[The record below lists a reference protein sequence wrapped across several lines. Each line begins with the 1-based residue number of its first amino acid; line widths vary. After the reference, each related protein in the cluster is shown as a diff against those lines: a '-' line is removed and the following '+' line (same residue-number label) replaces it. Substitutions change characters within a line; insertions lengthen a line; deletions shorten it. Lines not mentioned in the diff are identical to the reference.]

1 MRRERRIIGV
11 FGSGQEEH
19 EEWVIPLA
27 RWIAEAGFDLLTGAG
42 SGVMRVAADAF
53 VQVEGRRGI
62 SIGIVPGKVEDDG
75 LYRPRSGYP
84 NPGVEVAIYTHL
96 PLSGEQGTD
105 PLSRNHINVLT
116 PHALV
121 ALPGGKGT
129 AAEAELALRYGKPI
143 ILYGPPESFRRFH
156 PDLERTDSL
165 ERVTEF
171 IREAVREAG
180 RLSAHS

>member
-11 FGSGQEEH
+11 FGSGKEDHAER
-19 EEWVIPLA
+19 VIPLA

-42 SGVMRVAADAF
+42 SGVMRAAADAF

-62 SIGIVPGKVEDDG
+62 SIGVVPGSVHDG
-75 LYRPRSGYP
+75 DYEPRSGYP
-84 NPGVEVAIYTHL
+84 NPGVELAIYTHL

-116 PHALV
+116 PNALV
-121 ALPGGKGT
+121 ALPGGAGT
-129 AAEAELALRYGKPI
+129 VAEAALALRYGKPI
-143 ILYGPPESFRRFH
+143 ILFGPPESFRRFS

-165 ERVTEF
+165 ERVAEF
-171 IREAVREAG
+171 ILDALREPP
-180 RLSAHS
+180 RLAMQ

>member
-1 MRRERRIIGV
+1 MRRGRRIIGV
-11 FGSGQEEH
+11 FGSGKEDH
-19 EEWVIPLA
+19 EELVVPLV

-62 SIGIVPGKVEDDG
+62 SIGIVPGTVDG
-75 LYRPRSGYP
+75 DEYRPRSGYP
-84 NPGVEVAIYTHL
+84 NPGVELAIYTHL

-105 PLSRNHINVLT
+105 LLSRNHINVLT

-121 ALPGGKGT
+121 ALPGGPGT
-129 AAEAELALRYGKPI
+129 AAEASLALRYGKPV

-156 PDLERTDSL
+156 SELERTDSL
-165 ERVTEF
+165 ERVAEF
-171 IREAVREAG
+171 ILETVREAG
-180 RLSAHS
+180 RRSAQ

>member
-11 FGSGQEEH
+11 FGSGKEDHVER
-19 EEWVIPLA
+19 VIPLA

-42 SGVMRVAADAF
+42 SGVMRAAADAF

-62 SIGIVPGKVEDDG
+62 SIGIVPGTVHDG
-75 LYRPRSGYP
+75 DYLPRTGYP
-84 NPGVEVAIYTHL
+84 NKGVELAIYTHL

-116 PHALV
+116 PHVLV
-121 ALPGGKGT
+121 ALPGGAGT
-129 AAEAELALRYGKPI
+129 VAEASLALRYGKPI
-143 ILYGPPESFRRFH
+143 ILFGPPESFRRFSSE
-156 PDLERTDSL
+156 LERTDSL

-171 IREAVREAG
+171 ILDSLREPS
-180 RLSAHS
+180 RLAMQ

>member
-11 FGSGQEEH
+11 FGSGQQGH
-19 EEWVIPLA
+19 DEWVVPLA

-42 SGVMRVAADAF
+42 SGVMRAAADAF
-53 VQVEGRRGI
+53 VQVQGRRGI
-62 SIGIVPGKVEDDG
+62 SIGIVPGKVEDG
-75 LYRPRSGYP
+75 EYRPRSGYP

-129 AAEAELALRYGKPI
+129 AAEAELAMRYGKPI
-143 ILYGPPESFRRFH
+143 ILYGPTDAFRRFFH
-156 PDLERTDSL
+156 PDLERTESL
-165 ERVTEF
+165 ERVSEF
-171 IREAVREAG
+171 IRDAVREPG
-180 RLSAHS
+180 RLSAH

>member
-11 FGSGQEEH
+11 FGSGKEDHAER
-19 EEWVIPLA
+19 VVPLV

-62 SIGIVPGKVEDDG
+62 SIGIVPGTVEG
-75 LYRPRSGYP
+75 GEYRPRAGYP
-84 NPGVEVAIYTHL
+84 NPGVELAIYTHL

-105 PLSRNHINVLT
+105 LLSRNHINVLT

-121 ALPGGKGT
+121 ALPGGAGT
-129 AAEAELALRYGKPI
+129 AAEASLALRYGKPV

-156 PDLERTDSL
+156 SDLERTDSL
-165 ERVTEF
+165 ERVAEF
-171 IREAVREAG
+171 IRDACLPSRNFQTV
-180 RLSAHS
+180 